1 MAVIGGLL
9 PEGHHLLSN
18 LYESTRLLRALKM
31 LYDQIQCCPKGCVLF
46 RKEHK
51 DAKYCPKC
59 QSYRYVEVD
68 KGDGMKEQNQNIAM
82 KVLRHLPII
91 PRLQRLFM
99 SEESAKQ
106 MTWNKEGVRYNPD
119 KMVHPADGQ
128 AWKTFNDNHR
138 LKHIEARNVLVA
150 LATDGFSPYGLMSAP
165 YTCWPVFA
173 TPLNLPLGVLL
184 QQQNKFLT
192 LIIPGHPGNKMGV
205 YMQPVY
211 DELIKAW
218 NEGVLTYDRAIKK
231 NFRMYVWCQYSMHDF
246 LAYGIFAS

>member
-1 MAVIGGLL
+1 
-9 PEGHHLLSN
+9 
-18 LYESTRLLRALKM
+18 
-31 LYDQIQCCPKGCVLF
+31 
-46 RKEHK
+46 
-51 DAKYCPKC
+51 
-59 QSYRYVEVD
+59 
-68 KGDGMKEQNQNIAM
+68 
-82 KVLRHLPII
+82 
-91 PRLQRLFM
+91 
-99 SEESAKQ
+99 
-106 MTWNKEGVRYNPD
+106 
-119 KMVHPADGQ
+119 
-128 AWKTFNDNHR
+128 
-138 LKHIEARNVLVA
+138 
-150 LATDGFSPYGLMSAP
+150 MSAP